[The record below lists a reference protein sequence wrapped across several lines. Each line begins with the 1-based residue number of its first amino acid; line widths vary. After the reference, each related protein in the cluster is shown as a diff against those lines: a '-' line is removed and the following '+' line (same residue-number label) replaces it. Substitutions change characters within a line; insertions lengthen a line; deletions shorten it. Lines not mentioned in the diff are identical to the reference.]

1 MPMRAPKQSV
11 GVTRDGQRV
20 YPDIGKPFD
29 FTEQELADIMAANPD
44 AISSEA
50 MVDLKADEPVA
61 RATGKAAKGKA
72 GASEETL

>member
-11 GVTRDGQRV
+11 GVFRDGARV

-29 FTEQELADIMAANPD
+29 FTDDEIADIMAANPD

-50 MVDLKADEPVA
+50 MVDLKTAEPEPA
-61 RATGKAAKGKA
+61 KPAGKGKGKQA
-72 GASEETL
+72 ESETL